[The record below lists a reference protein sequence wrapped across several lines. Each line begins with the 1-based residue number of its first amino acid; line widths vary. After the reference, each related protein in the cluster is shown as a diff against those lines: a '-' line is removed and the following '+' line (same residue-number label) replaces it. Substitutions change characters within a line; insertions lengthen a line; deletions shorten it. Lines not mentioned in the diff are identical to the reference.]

1 MVTIKPLYVDR
12 FQEDSTPK
20 RIIGNRL
27 LSSHQAGWQSIV
39 LEHWWRTAQ
48 EISLYSAKQHAV
60 VIRLKNE
67 GNTERKLDGVLQKE
81 NNQIG
86 DIVIVPAHVEHWASF
101 KQDAEIVILS
111 LAPKTLATIAYD
123 ELDPERVE
131 LTPQFARADHTIEQ
145 IGRALL
151 SELQSDYYGCQLY
164 AESFANAMFTHLIHK
179 YSTHQ
184 QQIKNYKDGLSRY
197 RLKKALCFIHA
208 HLDSNLKLSD
218 VAKEID
224 MSQYNF
230 CRLFK
235 KSTGVTPYQ
244 YVIQQ
249 RVEKA
254 KRLLKEDLELS
265 IADIALECGFTH
277 QSHLNKYFRQS
288 TKMTPNAYRKRY
300 QFA

>member
-1 MVTIKPLYVDR
+1 MFPNKPLHVDR

-20 RIIGNRL
+20 RMVGNRL
-27 LSSHQAGWQSIV
+27 LGSHRAGWQNIV
-39 LEHWWRTAQ
+39 LEYWWRTAQ
-48 EISLYSAKQHAV
+48 EISLYSAKQHAI

-67 GNTERKLDGVLQKE
+67 GKTERKLDGVLQQE

-86 DIVIVPAHVEHWASF
+86 DVVLIPAHVEHWASF
-101 KQDAEIVILS
+101 KQEAEVVIIS
-111 LAPKTLATIAYD
+111 LAPQALATIAYD
-123 ELDPERVE
+123 EIDPERVE
-131 LTPQFARADHTIEQ
+131 LTPQFAHADHIIEQ

-164 AESFANAMFTHLIHK
+164 AESFANAMFAHLIHK
-179 YSTHQ
+179 YSVRQ
-184 QQIKNYKDGLSRY
+184 QQIKNYQDGLSRS

-208 HLDSNLKLSD
+208 HLHSNLKLSD
-218 VAKEID
+218 VAQEID

-235 KSTGVTPYQ
+235 KSTGVTPYR
-244 YVIQQ
+244 YIIQQ

-277 QSHLNKYFRQS
+277 QSHLNNYFRQF
-288 TKMTPNAYRKRY
+288 TQMTPNTYRKRY
-300 QFA
+300 QSA